1 MKYMTSN
8 EIRNT
13 WLRFFKNHNHHVLE
27 SSSLV
32 PVNDPTLLWINAG
45 VAPLKKYF
53 DGSEKPVSNRLTNVQ
68 KCIRTNDIENV
79 GLTTR
84 HHTFFEMLGN
94 FSIGD
99 YFKEEAINLAYE
111 LLFSKKYFNFPLD
124 KIYITYYTNDLDAK
138 KYWLNLGIKQSHLIA
153 MDDNYWE
160 IGEGP
165 SGPNTEIFFDRGIE
179 YDKRG
184 IELIEEDL
192 DNDRYIEIWNI
203 VFSQFNSKEG
213 LKRSEYP
220 ELPNKNIDTGAG
232 LERFACIL
240 QNTKTNFE
248 TDLFMPIIKE
258 TEKLSGIKYEGQMAF
273 KVIADHIKTLV
284 FAINDGATLSNE
296 GRGYVL
302 RRLLR
307 RALKFGRNIN
317 LNKPFLYLLIDSVI
331 ITMGD
336 FYQDISNN
344 KEIISKI
351 ILSEEEQFL
360 KTLNEGEKHFYDS
373 IKNTNKLDGKTA
385 FKLYDTYGF
394 PIELTIE
401 YAKDNNVLVDLDGF
415 NKELLIQKER
425 SRSAREKVDSMK
437 SQDEEYLNFNEKSIF
452 VGYNTFET
460 NSKVIKVFEKGI
472 VLDKTPF
479 YATSGGQVADLG
491 TINNTEVEDVIKLP
505 NGQHLH
511 ILNTSHFNENDN
523 VLAKIDLLNRNETIK
538 NHSATH
544 LLHQALKDVLGSHV
558 NQQGSLV
565 NSNYLRFD
573 FNNFENLTDDEIL
586 RIENIVN
593 EKINEGLNV
602 NISEMTLAEAKKLG
616 AMALFSE
623 KYGDLVRVVNM
634 GYSIELCGGT
644 HVKNTK
650 DITRFAIISVESIG
664 SGTFRVTASTNGN
677 IEPLIKSNLSY
688 QIDDLKQINEKLNAL
703 KSNEKF
709 EFSFNKQSYL
719 DILNNKEI
727 LSEAKQHLFEL
738 EKSLEEKQKNNIL
751 KDADSLIPNNHTSK
765 EIIKSNDLPNAV
777 LKQLSDIL
785 FDKMKL
791 ETLVLVN
798 ISNNEEAT
806 IVIKTNGSTHAGKLM
821 KNLMILVNGRGGG
834 RDTSA
839 QGGTKELSKLD
850 DALDKI
856 KEELWKNI

>member
-8 EIRNT
+8 EIRKT
-13 WLRFFKNHNHHVLE
+13 WLRFFENHNHHILK
-27 SSSLV
+27 SASLV

-111 LLFSKKYFNFPLD
+111 LLFSKEYFNFPLD

-138 KYWLNLGIKQSHLIA
+138 KYWLNLGIKESHLVA

-184 IELIEEDL
+184 IELIKEDL
-192 DNDRYIEIWNI
+192 DNDRFIEIWNI

-240 QNTKTNFE
+240 QNSKTNFE
-248 TDLFMPIIKE
+248 TDLFMPIINE
-258 TEKLSGIKYEGQMAF
+258 TEKLSGVKYEGQMAF

-331 ITMGD
+331 TTMGG
-336 FYQDISNN
+336 FYKDISKN

-360 KTLNEGEKHFYDS
+360 KTLNEGEKHFFDS
-373 IKNTNKLDGKTA
+373 IKNTNKIDGKTA

-394 PIELTIE
+394 PIELTLE
-401 YAKDNNVLVDLDGF
+401 YAKDNNVLVDIDGF
-415 NKELLIQKER
+415 NEELLIQKER

-437 SQDEEYLNFNEKSIF
+437 SQDEAYLNFNEKSIF
-452 VGYNTFET
+452 VGYDIFET
-460 NSKVIKVFEKGI
+460 NSKVIKIFDNGI

-491 TINNTEVEDVIKLP
+491 TINNIEVEDVVKLP
-505 NGQHLH
+505 NGQNLH
-511 ILNTSHFNENDN
+511 
-523 VLAKIDLLNRNETIK
+523 VLDTKDFKQGDLVVAKIDINNRSEVMK

-565 NSNYLRFD
+565 NGEYLRFD
-573 FNNFENLTDDEIL
+573 FNNFENLTNNEIL
-586 RIENIVN
+586 EIEKIVN
-593 EKINEGLNV
+593 SKIKEGLNV
-602 NISEMTLAEAKKLG
+602 NISEMKIDDAKKLG

-634 GYSIELCGGT
+634 TYSIELCGGT

-650 DITRFAIISVESIG
+650 DINSFAIISVESIG

-677 IEPLIKSNLSY
+677 IEPLIKLNLNH
-688 QIDDLKQINEKLNAL
+688 QIDELKQINEKLKAL
-703 KSNEKF
+703 KSNEQF
-709 EFSFNKQSYL
+709 EFSFSNPSYL

-727 LSEAKQHLFEL
+727 LTKAKQNLFEL
-738 EKSLEEKQKNNIL
+738 EKSLEEKAKNNIL
-751 KDADSLIPNNHTSK
+751 KDADSLIPENYSSK
-765 EIIKSNDLPNAV
+765 EIIKTYDLPNAI

-791 ETLVLVN
+791 ETIVLVN

-806 IVIKTNGSTHAGKLM
+806 IVIKTNGLTHAGKLM
-821 KNLMILVNGRGGG
+821 KNLMALLNGRGGG

-850 DALDKI
+850 DALNKI
-856 KEELWKNI
+856 KEEL

>member
-213 LKRSEYP
+213 LIRSEYP

-302 RRLLR
+302 SRLLR

-317 LNKPFLYLLIDSVI
+317 LNKPYLHLLIDSVI
-331 ITMGD
+331 TTMGD
-336 FYQDISNN
+336 FYQDISNS
-344 KEIISKI
+344 KEIITKI

-373 IKNTNKLDGKTA
+373 IKNTSKIDGKTA

-856 KEELWKNI
+856 KEEL

>member
-1 MKYMTSN
+1 MRYMTAN
-8 EIRNT
+8 EIRET
-13 WLRFFKNHNHHVLE
+13 WLRFFKNHNHHILP
-27 SSSLV
+27 SAPLV

-99 YFKEEAINLAYE
+99 YFKEDAINLAYE
-111 LLFSKKYFNFPLD
+111 LLFSEEYFNFPLE

-138 KYWLNLGIKQSHLIA
+138 QYWLNVGIKESHLIA
-153 MDDNYWE
+153 MEDNYWE

-165 SGPNTEIFFDRGIE
+165 SGPNTEMFFDRGEE

-184 IELIEEDL
+184 VELIEKDI
-192 DNDRYIEIWNI
+192 DNDRYIEFWNI
-203 VFSQFNSKEG
+203 VFSQFNSKED
-213 LKRSEYP
+213 LKRNEYP

-232 LERFACIL
+232 LERLACIF

-248 TDLFMPIIKE
+248 TDLFTPIIKE
-258 TEKLSGIKYEGQMAF
+258 IENLSNVSYEGQMAF

-317 LNKPFLYLLIDSVI
+317 LNKPFLHLLIDSVI
-331 ITMGD
+331 TTMGD

-344 KEIISKI
+344 KEIITKI

-373 IKNTNKLDGKTA
+373 IKNTSKIDGKTA

-394 PIELTIE
+394 PIELTVE
-401 YAKDNNVLVDLDGF
+401 YAKDNDVEVDLEGF
-415 NKELLIQKER
+415 NKELSIQKER

-437 SQDEEYLNFNEKSIF
+437 SQDEEYLNFNEKSVF
-452 VGYNTFET
+452 VGYDTFET
-460 NSKVIKVFEKGI
+460 NSKVIKVFENGI

-491 TINNTEVEDVIKLP
+491 TINNIQVEDVVKLP
-505 NGQHLH
+505 NGQNLH
-511 ILNTSHFNENDN
+511 VITTSSFNENDN
-523 VLAKIDLLNRNETIK
+523 VVAKIDLTNRNETIK
-538 NHSATH
+538 NHTATH
-544 LLHQALKDVLGSHV
+544 ILHQALKDVLGSHV

-565 NSNYLRFD
+565 NSEYLRFD
-573 FNNFENLTDDEIL
+573 FNNFENLNDDEIL

-593 EKINEGLNV
+593 EKINESLNV
-602 NISEMTLAEAKKLG
+602 DISEMKIDEAKKLG
-616 AMALFSE
+616 AMALFNE

-650 DITRFAIISVESIG
+650 EIKRFSIISIDSIG
-664 SGTFRVTASTNGN
+664 SGTFRVLAATNDK
-677 IEPLIKSNLSY
+677 IEPLIKSTLSH
-688 QIDDLKQINEKLNAL
+688 QIDDLNQINEKLKEL
-703 KSNEKF
+703 KSNESF
-709 EFSFNKQSYL
+709 EFSFNNQSYL

-727 LSEAKQHLFEL
+727 LSKAKHTLFEL
-738 EKSLEEKQKNNIL
+738 EKTLEENQKNNIL
-751 KDADSLIPNNHTSK
+751 KNSNSLIPNNHTTK
-765 EIIKSNDLPNAV
+765 EIIETTDLPTSV
-777 LKQLSDIL
+777 LKQLSDNL

-791 ETLVLVN
+791 ETLILVN
-798 ISNNEEAT
+798 LTNNEEAT
-806 IVIKTNGSTHAGKLM
+806 IVIKTNGVTHAGKLM
-821 KNLMILVNGRGGG
+821 KNLMDMVNGRGGG

-839 QGGTKELSKLD
+839 QGGTKDLSNLKTSLT
-850 DALDKI
+850 KI

>member
-111 LLFSKKYFNFPLD
+111 LLFSKEYFNFPLD
-124 KIYITYYTNDLDAK
+124 KIYITYYTNDLDTK

>member
-1 MKYMTSN
+1 MTSN

-111 LLFSKKYFNFPLD
+111 LLFSKEYFNFPLD

-138 KYWLNLGIKQSHLIA
+138 KYWLNLGIKESHLVA

-184 IELIEEDL
+184 IELIKEDL
-192 DNDRYIEIWNI
+192 DNDRFIEIWNI
-203 VFSQFNSKEG
+203 DFSQFNSKEG

-240 QNTKTNFE
+240 QNSKTNFE
-248 TDLFMPIIKE
+248 TDLFMPIINE
-258 TEKLSGIKYEGQMAF
+258 TEKLSGVKYEGQMAF

-331 ITMGD
+331 TTMGG
-336 FYQDISNN
+336 FYKDISKN

-360 KTLNEGEKHFYDS
+360 KTLNEGEKHFFDS
-373 IKNTNKLDGKTA
+373 IKNTNKIDGKTA

-394 PIELTIE
+394 PIELTLE
-401 YAKDNNVLVDLDGF
+401 YAKDNNVLVDIDGF
-415 NKELLIQKER
+415 NEELLIQKER

-437 SQDEEYLNFNEKSIF
+437 SQDEAYLNFNEKSIF
-452 VGYNTFET
+452 VGYDIFET
-460 NSKVIKVFEKGI
+460 NSKVIKIFDNGI

-491 TINNTEVEDVIKLP
+491 TINNIEVEDVVKLP
-505 NGQHLH
+505 NGQNLH
-511 ILNTSHFNENDN
+511 
-523 VLAKIDLLNRNETIK
+523 VLDTKDFKQGDLVVAKIDINNRSEVMK

-565 NSNYLRFD
+565 NSEYLRFD
-573 FNNFENLTDDEIL
+573 FNNFENLTNNEIL
-586 RIENIVN
+586 EIEKIVN
-593 EKINEGLNV
+593 SKIKEGLNV
-602 NISEMTLAEAKKLG
+602 NISEMKIDDAKKLG

-623 KYGDLVRVVNM
+623 KYG
-634 GYSIELCGGT
+634 
-644 HVKNTK
+644 
-650 DITRFAIISVESIG
+650 
-664 SGTFRVTASTNGN
+664 
-677 IEPLIKSNLSY
+677 
-688 QIDDLKQINEKLNAL
+688 
-703 KSNEKF
+703 
-709 EFSFNKQSYL
+709 
-719 DILNNKEI
+719 
-727 LSEAKQHLFEL
+727 
-738 EKSLEEKQKNNIL
+738 
-751 KDADSLIPNNHTSK
+751 
-765 EIIKSNDLPNAV
+765 
-777 LKQLSDIL
+777 
-785 FDKMKL
+785 
-791 ETLVLVN
+791 
-798 ISNNEEAT
+798 
-806 IVIKTNGSTHAGKLM
+806 
-821 KNLMILVNGRGGG
+821 
-834 RDTSA
+834 
-839 QGGTKELSKLD
+839 
-850 DALDKI
+850 
-856 KEELWKNI
+856 

>member
-111 LLFSKKYFNFPLD
+111 LLFSKEYFNFPLD

-138 KYWLNLGIKQSHLIA
+138 KYWLNLGIKESHLVA

-184 IELIEEDL
+184 IELIKEDL
-192 DNDRYIEIWNI
+192 DNDRFIEIWNI

-240 QNTKTNFE
+240 QNSKTNFE
-248 TDLFMPIIKE
+248 TDLFMPIINE
-258 TEKLSGIKYEGQMAF
+258 TEKLSGVKYEGQMAF

-331 ITMGD
+331 TTMGG
-336 FYQDISNN
+336 FYKDISKN

-360 KTLNEGEKHFYDS
+360 KTLNEGEKHFFDS
-373 IKNTNKLDGKTA
+373 IKNTNKIDGKTA

-394 PIELTIE
+394 PIELTLE
-401 YAKDNNVLVDLDGF
+401 YAKDNNVLVDIDGF
-415 NKELLIQKER
+415 NEELLIQKER

-437 SQDEEYLNFNEKSIF
+437 SQDEAYLNFNEKSIF
-452 VGYNTFET
+452 VGYDIFET
-460 NSKVIKVFEKGI
+460 NSKVIKIFDNGI

-491 TINNTEVEDVIKLP
+491 TINNIEVEDVVKLP
-505 NGQHLH
+505 NGQNLH
-511 ILNTSHFNENDN
+511 
-523 VLAKIDLLNRNETIK
+523 VLDTKDFKQGDLVVAKIDINNRSEVMK

-565 NSNYLRFD
+565 NSEYLRFD
-573 FNNFENLTDDEIL
+573 FNNFENLTNNEIL
-586 RIENIVN
+586 EIEKIVN
-593 EKINEGLNV
+593 SKIKEGLNV
-602 NISEMTLAEAKKLG
+602 NISEMKIDDAKKLG

-634 GYSIELCGGT
+634 TYSIELCGGT

-650 DITRFAIISVESIG
+650 DINSFAIISVESIG

-677 IEPLIKSNLSY
+677 IEPLIKLNLNH
-688 QIDDLKQINEKLNAL
+688 QIDELKQINEKLKTL
-703 KSNEKF
+703 KSNEQF
-709 EFSFNKQSYL
+709 EFSFSNLSYL

-727 LSEAKQHLFEL
+727 LTKAKQNLFEL
-738 EKSLEEKQKNNIL
+738 EKSLEEKAKNNIL
-751 KDADSLIPNNHTSK
+751 KDADSLIPENYSSK
-765 EIIKSNDLPNAV
+765 EIIKTYDLPNAI

-791 ETLVLVN
+791 ETIVLVN

-856 KEELWKNI
+856 KEEL